1 MKAIMSIKK
10 FSMIF
15 CVLLGCVWTTDV
27 LGQAI
32 ANFSQSRV
40 DAVTWVEN
48 HFQKGKLPPFSFVY
62 GGKHS
67 KDFLRKWQFS
77 EERKVETG
85 VVKITYHWVDKKT
98 RLRVACEVK
107 LYPDNNA
114 VEWVLRLTND
124 GESPSIKYMSWRARE
139 GK

>member
-48 HFQKGKLPPFSFVY
+48 HFQKGETPPFLVCLRRQALERLPPKVAVF
-62 GGKHS
+62 GG
-67 KDFLRKWQFS
+67 
-77 EERKVETG
+77 
-85 VVKITYHWVDKKT
+85 
-98 RLRVACEVK
+98 A
-107 LYPDNNA
+107 
-114 VEWVLRLTND
+114 
-124 GESPSIKYMSWRARE
+124 E
-139 GK
+139 G